1 MDITAWE
8 KQERAVTLTNDQ
20 WNTLVCYILSTTQH
34 RKGEREAW
42 ESLAKETN
50 EDGSPRFKNAAGNAE
65 YYAEL
70 EVKLGEIIK
79 EIER

>member
-1 MDITAWE
+1 MDIAAWE

-42 ESLAKETN
+42 ESLAAELN
-50 EDGSPRFKNAAGNAE
+50 EHGEPRFPNAAGNAE
-65 YYAEL
+65 YYADL
-70 EVKLGEIIK
+70 EVELDKIIK
-79 EIER
+79 AIEN